1 MASYCEV
8 CQGLYDIPHPHLRLQ
23 RSPLSPPPWK
33 RGNRNPVCPSSL
45 PPERRGS
52 GGIRGSRGLS
62 WPRVASRQRE
72 TPHALR
78 SPFLEAR
85 GSGRDC
91 VGPYVCPRQQRR
103 SASMPAVPDS
113 YTASASHAA
122 SHSSPSLGRRVSP
135 GADGGVGCGDEQDVR
150 HRCSTSL
157 RPPMPA
163 FAAAGRRGSPFI
175 ERYCE
180 DTYCSQRRADGNPPQ
195 LDYLRRGAGHV
206 CTYMS
211 PYDDGEGDGERIS
224 LTPDGGDTAFT
235 SSSFSPCAPADARH
249 HRCASAGRPLHVC
262 RASSLF
268 PCDDLG
274 RGGELGSRI
283 PHHSSSSRSLENA
296 TRYASE
302 RDARPRSRR
311 DTSADHPSRRISP
324 AVDGGDRRGTHMP
337 SVHNDTGSGEPSSSK
352 RLPLLPTAAS
362 MTPASSFAGLTLDA
376 EQRAQASASFEAP
389 LHFSRH
395 GDAAWQPAASA
406 GPLPSRARDSLAN
419 LVAKIRAEVSKDV
432 TSRATRAPSNDP
444 LLSPADAKPWA
455 TAEDKR
461 QRHRCAAKPQEQ
473 GYAPGATSYAEQTSA
488 AQATAS
494 SLLSSSAVSTGAEG
508 TAAFHVLAARRSFSA
523 GDNRGSH
530 AYRPSAAPPAAS
542 GQARSARSHRRRS
555 STAEYCHPSR
565 PRHSAS
571 LSLSACSTRS
581 SSSSVHLRH
590 TVRRAEAVLGRLRGR
605 SHSNGGSRAPS
616 PAAKTT
622 TRGFVGNSL
631 ADDAAAAGATTVHGR
646 RNTSAHSSAH
656 GKDCARLQSGRG
668 RRRHS
673 APPLPS
679 RPHTTRVPSRRSSL
693 SAPTDAFSTE
703 SPGAPQRVHPPDRAA
718 RKATRD
724 VGQARD
730 DASAAMETVAESRR
744 EQEMW
749 RATQEHRIER
759 LREGLSALCTA
770 VRKDLQ
776 KVRDE
781 VGRVRDEVGRVRA
794 AGNGTADDTQ
804 KRMRGALATALRSN
818 SPDERA
824 THARRR
830 EVDFHPSSVVAAVT
844 QCTPAE
850 QRRLAMLL
858 LPHFRPL
865 LADLVQSEVQCQL
878 RQHRDEQ
885 QEAQHE
891 LEQRLHTYVGEAV
904 VSHQGRTRANETLGS
919 EGIATAPFWATFS
932 SADAFDAHLRS
943 ATRAVLLE
951 EDDRRYSLANENE
964 RRHERRVQKL
974 KQGWQET
981 LKTAQAEWKAE
992 WKAILEKEANAWTCR
1007 AQASLQQQADMLQD
1021 IVKALTRDVTH
1032 LQEQQE
1038 ALSARLSTS
1047 LRHEREVRVQEQ
1059 TQLTERVEQRVR
1071 QLLPREAESACVRF
1085 HALREQ
1091 RLAAAASRGTLTE
1104 LTTPGAS
1111 RRSATP
1117 TTSAA
1122 AAAAAPSSAEELRL
1136 SIVQPAME
1144 HMRRLLVLHQ
1154 EMIDATVEARCR
1166 RAEHTVEG
1174 NRHVWSQNVAE
1185 LRSKLS
1191 ALRADVRGALG
1202 ELCENLNVASPAL

>member
-33 RGNRNPVCPSSL
+33 RGIWNPVCSPSS
-45 PPERRGS
+45 PPKRGGS
-52 GGIRGSRGLS
+52 GGGRGSRGMS
-62 WPRVASRQRE
+62 WPRVASRHCE
-72 TPHALR
+72 TPHGLP

-85 GSGRDC
+85 SSGHDC
-91 VGPYVCPRQQRR
+91 VSPYVCPCEQRR
-103 SASMPAVPDS
+103 SASMPAVPNS
-113 YTASASHAA
+113 YAASASHAA

-135 GADGGVGCGDEQDVR
+135 GADGGAGCGDEQEDH
-150 HRCSTSL
+150 HRCTTSFPL
-157 RPPMPA
+157 PMSA
-163 FAAAGRRGSPFI
+163 FAAAGRRGFPFI

-206 CTYMS
+206 CTYVS
-211 PYDDGEGDGERIS
+211 PYDDCEGDGERIR
-224 LTPDGGDTAFT
+224 LTPDGGDTAFP
-235 SSSFSPCAPADARH
+235 SSSFSPCAPVDAREAAGRH
-249 HRCASAGRPLHVC
+249 HRCASAGRPLHVRC
-262 RASSLF
+262 ASSPF

-283 PHHSSSSRSLENA
+283 PHHSSSPRSLEDA

-302 RDARPRSRR
+302 RDARPRSSRN
-311 DTSADHPSRRISP
+311 TSADHPSRRISP
-324 AVDGGDRRGTHMP
+324 AVDGGGCRGTHMP
-337 SVHNDTGSGEPSSSK
+337 SVHNGTGSGEPSSSQ
-352 RLPLLPTAAS
+352 RPPLLPSVAS

-376 EQRAQASASFEAP
+376 EQRAQPSASFEAP
-389 LHFSRH
+389 LHFTRH
-395 GDAAWQPAASA
+395 GDSARQPAVSD
-406 GPLPSRARDSLAN
+406 GPLPSRASDSLAN

-432 TSRATRAPSNDP
+432 TSWATRAPSSDP
-444 LLSPADAKPWA
+444 LLNPADAKPRT
-455 TAEDKR
+455 TAEGKR
-461 QRHRCAAKPQEQ
+461 QKHRRAEKPQAQ
-473 GYAPGATSYAEQTSA
+473 GYAPVTTSHAEQTSA
-488 AQATAS
+488 TQATAS
-494 SLLSSSAVSTGAEG
+494 SLLSSSDVSTGAEG
-508 TAAFHVLAARRSFSA
+508 TAAFHALAARRSSSA
-523 GDNRGSH
+523 GDNSGSH

-555 STAEYCHPSR
+555 STAEYRHPSR
-565 PRHSAS
+565 PRHSS
-571 LSLSACSTRS
+571 SSSLSAGSTRS
-581 SSSSVHLRH
+581 SSSSVHLRY
-590 TVRRAEAVLGRLRGR
+590 TVRRAEAVLGRLRDR
-605 SHSNGGSRAPS
+605 SGGNGGSRAPS
-616 PAAKTT
+616 PAVKKT
-622 TRGFVGNSL
+622 REFVGNLL
-631 ADDAAAAGATTVHGR
+631 ADDAAAAGAANAHGR

-656 GKDCARLQSGRG
+656 GKDCTKLQSGRG

-679 RPHTTRVPSRRSSL
+679 RPHATRAPSRRSSL
-693 SAPTDAFSTE
+693 PAPTDTFSTE

-718 RKATRD
+718 REATRD
-724 VGQARD
+724 VGQKRD
-730 DASAAMETVAESRR
+730 DAPAATETVAELRR
-744 EQEMW
+744 QQEMW
-749 RATQEHRIER
+749 RTTQEHRIER
-759 LREGLSALCTA
+759 LREGLSALCAA

-776 KVRDE
+776 KVRE
-781 VGRVRDEVGRVRA
+781 EVGRVRA
-794 AGNGTADDTQ
+794 EAIGTAEDAQ
-804 KRMRGALATALRSN
+804 KRMREALATAFRSN
-818 SPDERA
+818 SPDERV
-824 THARRR
+824 THAKRR
-830 EVDFHPSSVVAAVT
+830 EVDFDPNSVVAAVT

-865 LADLVQSEVQCQL
+865 LAEMVQGEVQCQL

-885 QEAQHE
+885 QEAQHR

-904 VSHQGRTRANETLGS
+904 VSHQRRTHADETLGS
-919 EGIATAPFWATFS
+919 EGIATAPLWATFS
-932 SADAFDAHLRS
+932 SADAFDAHLRA

-951 EDDRRYSLANENE
+951 EDDRRYGLANENE

-992 WKAILEKEANAWTCR
+992 WKAILEKEANAWTCCVR
-1007 AQASLQQQADMLQD
+1007 APLQQQADMLQD
-1021 IVKALTRDVTH
+1021 IVKALTRDVTN

-1059 TQLTERVEQRVR
+1059 TQLTERVEQHLR
-1071 QLLPREAESACVRF
+1071 QLLPREVESACVRF

-1091 RLAAAASRGTLTE
+1091 RLAAAASRGTFTE

-1117 TTSAA
+1117 TISAA
-1122 AAAAAPSSAEELRL
+1122 AAATAPSSAEELRL

-1154 EMIDATVEARCR
+1154 EMIDAMVEARCR

-1202 ELCENLNVASPAL
+1202 ELCENINVASPAL